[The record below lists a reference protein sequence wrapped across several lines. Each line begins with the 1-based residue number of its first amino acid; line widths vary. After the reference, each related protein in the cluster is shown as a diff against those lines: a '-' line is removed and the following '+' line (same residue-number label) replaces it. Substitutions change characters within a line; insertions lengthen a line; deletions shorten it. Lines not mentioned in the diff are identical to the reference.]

1 METAGKAKEKRIFSC
16 DCWVVSD
23 MVYFHDSF
31 PFTKSNLENFG
42 GKIGQ
47 IDSFV

>member
-31 PFTKSNLENFG
+31 PFTKSYQE
-42 GKIGQ
+42 
-47 IDSFV
+47 